1 MSKQLPDELLA
12 QEARRTDQAMLG
24 LTRRSQS
31 PSEVPLRTSSRES
44 PIDHPSGL
52 SADLPADLVNGIPLD
67 ALSIADW
74 SGFADAP
81 ILEWPPRPGPVSN
94 ESAQSEPPKT
104 PGFLESFGWE

>member
-31 PSEVPLRTSSRES
+31 PSEVPLRES
-44 PIDHPSGL
+44 PIDPPSGW
-52 SADLPADLVNGIPLD
+52 STDLPADLVNGIPLD

-81 ILEWPPRPGPVSN
+81 ILEWPPRPGPVSD